1 MIIFEGVT
9 KTYDGDV
16 VGLDDVSFHIPKG
29 EFVFLVGPSGSGKS
43 TLIRLVLRELRPD
56 QGRVVVAGRN
66 IGTLKRRKIPHLRRN
81 IGCVFQD
88 FKLLPNKTVYENV
101 AYALQVVG
109 EPRKNIRRKVPEIL
123 KLVGLFEKM
132 NNLPSEI
139 SGGEEQRVSIAR
151 ALVNKPP
158 LLLADEPTGNL
169 DPETSMGIMKLLER
183 INRTGT
189 TVVIATH
196 DRDMVNRMRK
206 RVFALEQGRLVRDER
221 QGAYE
226 RPTEAVG
233 ATGEMPVAAVPVAV
247 PVGSGAT
254 APGVPQPAGQTGA
267 VPVPVTPAAAAPPS
281 GPGQTAPIP
290 AGAPAGSPGQRPA
303 SPPQQTRATVPGAVP
318 GGTAPAQRGA
328 APGAQVPPS
337 QAAPRTAPGAPAGQ
351 TRAGAPSAPGAAGPA
366 RQQQSPGLQPGMRP
380 PQAPQGAQPGQLPR
394 QTPPVVP
401 GAAPAA
407 PQQGQYAA
415 QPGSA
420 PASPN
425 GSTPDPDDEVATE
438 RSSDGGPRPK
448 EARR

>member
-9 KTYDGDV
+9 KTYDGNV

-56 QGRVVVAGRN
+56 KGRVIVSGRN

-151 ALVNKPP
+151 AFVNKPP

-169 DPETSMGIMKLLER
+169 DPETSIGIMQLLER

-206 RVFALEQGRLVRDER
+206 RVFALDRGRLIRDER
-221 QGAYE
+221 QGSYE
-226 RPTEAVG
+226 RPLG
-233 ATGEMPVAAVPVAV
+233 AADTTGELRVPPVPVAAPA
-247 PVGSGAT
+247 GA
-254 APGVPQPAGQTGA
+254 APPQGAPQPAGQTGTIPVPAPPTA
-267 VPVPVTPAAAAPPS
+267 VPPT

-290 AGAPAGSPGQRPA
+290 ASASAPGQTGAQMPAGPGQTGAQPAMRSAQTQAPAAAPPGQAAAPPGAQNRPPQAVPQTAPQAAPGVPSGQMGAGAPAPG
-303 SPPQQTRATVPGAVP
+303 V
-318 GGTAPAQRGA
+318 TAPQ
-328 APGAQVPPS
+328 PQ
-337 QAAPRTAPGAPAGQ
+337 APAGQ
-351 TRAGAPSAPGAAGPA
+351 PVP
-366 RQQQSPGLQPGMRP
+366 RP
-380 PQAPQGAQPGQLPR
+380 QQAPQAAQTGQLPR
-394 QTPPVVP
+394 QTPPT
-401 GAAPAA
+401 APAA
-407 PQQGQYAA
+407 PQGQATP
-415 QPGSA
+415 QPGATSA
-420 PASPN
+420 GQN
-425 GSTPDPDDEVATE
+425 GSGAESEDEATR
-438 RSSDGGPRPK
+438 RSSGAGSQPE